1 MSRVFPTL
9 ALAAA
14 LAVPG
19 LAAADNSTSVD
30 GYTIHY
36 NAFTSDTLT
45 PEVAKTYGLQRSKQR
60 GLLNVSVIKEKPGTT
75 GEPVPAQ
82 VEVHTVALTGQ
93 QSRLAMRE
101 IKEQDAV
108 YYIGEL
114 SVRDQE
120 TIQFDIQVVPE
131 GSDKTYEIRM
141 SQQFF
146 TK

>member
-1 MSRVFPTL
+1 MSRIIPTL

-14 LAVPG
+14 LAVPA
-19 LAAADNSTSVD
+19 LATADNSTSVD
-30 GYTIHY
+30 GYTIHH
-36 NAFTSDTLT
+36 NAFTSDILN

-75 GEPVPAQ
+75 GEPVPAR

-93 QSRLAMRE
+93 RARLPMRE

-120 TIQFDIQVVPE
+120 TVSFDIQVVPE
-131 GSDKTYEIRM
+131 GSDKTYGMRM

>member
-1 MSRVFPTL
+1 MSRIVPTL

-14 LAVPG
+14 LAVPA
-19 LAAADNSTSVD
+19 LATADNITSVD
-30 GYTIHY
+30 GYTIHH
-36 NAFTSDTLT
+36 NAFTSDILN

-60 GLLNVSVIKEKPGTT
+60 GLLNVSVIKDKPGTT
-75 GEPVPAQ
+75 GEPVPAR

-93 QSRLAMRE
+93 RARLPMRE

-120 TIQFDIQVVPE
+120 TVSFDIQVVPE
-131 GSDKTYEIRM
+131 GSDKTYGMRM

>member
-1 MSRVFPTL
+1 MNRIVPTL
-9 ALAAA
+9 ILAAA
-14 LAVPG
+14 LAVPA
-19 LAAADNSTSVD
+19 LAAAQNSTSVD
-30 GYTIHY
+30 GYTIHH
-36 NAFTSDTLT
+36 NAFTSDILN
-45 PEVAKTYGLQRSKQR
+45 PEVAKNYGLQRSKQR
-60 GLLNVSVIKEKPGTT
+60 GLLNVSVVKEKPGTT

-93 QSRLAMRE
+93 RARLPMRE

-120 TIQFDIQVVPE
+120 TVSFDIQVVPD
-131 GSDKTYEIRM
+131 GSEKTYGMRM